1 MNIFIGLI
9 IYLFLVW
16 FMCKF
21 FKVTARFDN
30 TFDPTHDEHDFRNIR
45 LDMEENDNE

>member
-16 FMCKF
+16 FMCSF
-21 FKVTARFDN
+21 FKVTSECYDAYEYKFDE
-30 TFDPTHDEHDFRNIR
+30 DEIR
-45 LDMEENDNE
+45 K